1 MEHCILNYTRE
12 TLGKLFEA
20 GDGICEYHTPEKME
34 MIAYEARKYNY
45 RSICTSSNYIKTY
58 KKLLEGTDV
67 KVIGMVAYPYG
78 DMSIEAKK
86 TEIDR
91 VIEEGCDAIDV
102 VVNMSYL
109 LSNEFSRFHSE
120 VTDLVGYIRKK
131 KESIEIKVL
140 VEVVLLNDEQ
150 LRFAVKTVEES
161 GADFFKTQT
170 GWFPVGLSL
179 RQLEIMRETAGPDFK
194 IKACGAITESIQG
207 LSACLD
213 AGADIIGGNGV
224 RTIENLEFYQDHL
237 RRQEKEV

>member
-1 MEHCILNYTRE
+1 MEHKILTYTKE

-58 KKLLEGTDV
+58 KKLLEGTDI
-67 KVIGMVAYPYG
+67 KVIGMVAYPFG

-86 TEIDR
+86 VEIDR

-109 LSNEFSRFHSE
+109 MSNEFGRFHDE
-120 VTDLVGYIRKK
+120 VMDLVSYIRKRK
-131 KESIEIKVL
+131 DSIEIKVL
-140 VEVVLLNDEQ
+140 VEVVLLSDEQ
-150 LRFAVKTVEES
+150 LRYAVKTVEES
-161 GADFFKTQT
+161 GADFFKTPT
-170 GWFPVGLSL
+170 GWFTVGLTL
-179 RQLEIMRETAGPDFK
+179 RQLKIMRETAGPDFK
-194 IKACGAITESIQG
+194 IKACGSITESIQG

-213 AGADIIGGNGV
+213 AGADIIGGNGG
-224 RTIENLEFYQDHL
+224 RIIENLPFYQEYL
-237 RRQEKEV
+237 RKLS